1 MRVRRDVSQ
10 LRLRRSAGT
19 ENLEQWHVALGWSA
33 HNPSTHSA
41 ARSLPDAVSVMDAG
55 RSAPARIGGWV
66 SPNRMAL
73 RRYAPNIPE
82 ESGWVS
88 MLIDRST
95 VITAADMCVIRDSN
109 PEPAE

>member
-1 MRVRRDVSQ
+1 
-10 LRLRRSAGT
+10 
-19 ENLEQWHVALGWSA
+19 
-33 HNPSTHSA
+33 
-41 ARSLPDAVSVMDAG
+41 
-55 RSAPARIGGWV
+55 
-66 SPNRMAL
+66 MAL